1 MEKSKKNPRLPKRL
15 RDIVEKVNQA
25 VRAAIM
31 DHKRAGNPIAV
42 WRDGKSVIVPPSQI
56 PDLE

>member
-1 MEKSKKNPRLPKRL
+1 MARDKRKPRLAKKFRE
-15 RDIVEKVNQA
+15 IVKKVNQA

-42 WRDGKSVIVPPSQI
+42 WRDGRPVIVPPSLI
-56 PDLE
+56 PDLD

>member
-1 MEKSKKNPRLPKRL
+1 MERRRKGSLPKKL

-25 VRAAIM
+25 VRSAIM

-42 WRDGKSVIVPPSQI
+42 WQNGKSVIIAPSQI
-56 PDLE
+56 PDFD